1 MLFVANFSVVIDLS
15 HRLDSDLLMSSAI
28 LFENSRLGA
37 FVDRL
42 LAKLLITV
50 IGITLAATVGAAYF

>member
-1 MLFVANFSVVIDLS
+1 MLFVANFWVVIDLS
-15 HRLDSDLLMSSAI
+15 RRFDSDLLMSSAI